1 LQDKEYIT
9 EDEIDLRELFHS
21 LVKRKFF
28 IIIITIGITLLAVIY
43 VNIKRPIYEVK
54 SVVRI
59 GYINSNLVEN
69 SNILETK
76 LKLIFSAK
84 SKLTDEKD
92 NAIVTEISSI
102 KNVNN
107 FLEITTEGYSNELA
121 LKKNKEVIDF
131 LQNEYKFKI
140 DEFILK
146 TDINIKN
153 IETQIKYVESIEKPN
168 IKQNIDKIK
177 EQEIPRINQEIELLK
192 NVDLKSIENKLIFNQ
207 KKLYEYQ
214 NDIIKISKQ
223 SSTDNSQN
231 MLMSIQLLNTQN
243 LILSIQNT
251 IENLRKEKEDIL
263 NLKLKDLEVKKE
275 NLINENVKNLEIDLN
290 VKLEEKINNL
300 NNALEL
306 EKLKLTNNVAKN
318 SEIIGDFIFHNNPIK
333 PKKNLIIISAF
344 ISGLIFSLFLILF
357 IQFINN
363 LRKNDN

>member
-1 LQDKEYIT
+1 MQDKEYIT
-9 EDEIDLRELFHS
+9 EDEIDLREVF
-21 LVKRKFF
+21 KTIIKKKFF
-28 IIIITIGITLLAVIY
+28 ILIVTLIVTFLAVIY
-43 VNIKRPIYEVK
+43 VSVKTPIYEVK

-59 GYINSNLVEN
+59 GYIGGALVEN
-69 SNILETK
+69 ANILETK
-76 LKLIFSAK
+76 LKLIFSPK
-84 SKLTDEKD
+84 TKLTDEKD
-92 NAIVTEISSI
+92 KAKLTEISSI
-102 KNVNN
+102 KNANN

-121 LKKNKEVIDF
+121 IKKNKEVIEF
-131 LQNEYKFKI
+131 IQNEYKFKI

-153 IETQIKYVESIEKPN
+153 IETQIKYVENIEKPS

-207 KKLYEYQ
+207 KKLNEYQ

-251 IENLRKEKEDIL
+251 IENLTKEKEDIL

-290 VKLEEKINNL
+290 IKLEEKINNL
-300 NNALEL
+300 NNNLEF
-306 EKLKLTNNVAKN
+306 EKLKLTNNIAKN
-318 SEIIGDFIFHNNPIK
+318 SEMIGNFTFNNNPIK
-333 PKKNLIIISAF
+333 PKKSLIIISAF
-344 ISGLIFSLFLILF
+344 ISGFIFSIFLIFL
-357 IQFINN
+357 IQFINY
-363 LRKNDN
+363 LRKNND